1 MVCLGH
7 LLRLALRVMTF
18 SIIYISANVNAR
30 EVNIRTSQSCVW
42 AGGGWFLRSEFWII
56 VILDNVISIILAGG
70 CLLACFLFYRQ
81 IRSKDILL
89 YL

>member
-30 EVNIRTSQSCVW
+30 EVNIRTSQSCV
-42 AGGGWFLRSEFWII
+42 
-56 VILDNVISIILAGG
+56 
-70 CLLACFLFYRQ
+70 
-81 IRSKDILL
+81 
-89 YL
+89 